1 MDDIRRPEHQRRD
14 FAMRHR
20 AHQPRP
26 SVPGPAQTA
35 PAPVAA
41 RPPLTAADY
50 QPGLAPAA
58 ASETGYEHYS
68 QPVHQ
73 PRPRPAAQKRRLP
86 RMPLKYT
93 AAGIAGILLIGAG
106 IYLIS
111 QPAQKSGF
119 SVVQLSKKSTFGFY
133 YPQPLPGGYSYQTKI
148 NAFQDGQAYFMLA
161 KGSKHIIFHEQA
173 ASGQSTG
180 GLTAAKA
187 AVSPAGKALIGTL
200 AGQPAAKVL
209 AGSTFI
215 SINTTGAVPAA
226 DLSQAVRSLRTDR

>member
-26 SVPGPAQTA
+26 SAPGPAQ
-35 PAPVAA
+35 PASPPPAAA
-41 RPPLTAADY
+41 RQPMTAADY

-68 QPVHQ
+68 QPAPQ
-73 PRPRPAAQKRRLP
+73 PRSIPAAQKRLP
-86 RMPLKYT
+86 RIPLRYA
-93 AAGIAGILLIGAG
+93 AAGIAGILLLGSG

-111 QPAQKSGF
+111 RPAQKSGF
-119 SVVQLSKKSTFGFY
+119 SVAQLSKKSTFGFY
-133 YPQPLPGGYSYQTKI
+133 YPQPLPVGYAYQTKI